1 VKTTNDLLAL
11 RSDCYVLTE
20 DQHIE
25 LAPEREG
32 KPPLVDLDPAHYKLV
47 ADFEARFPEGPP
59 SLLRARRFVVR
70 GDVVFGAGVVIT
82 GDVEVQAAG
91 DQQVHIADGTV
102 LEG

>member
-1 VKTTNDLLAL
+1 VVAICTV
-11 RSDCYVLTE
+11 SDVMLIVAGVAGIGSLVTAASWVLTLVRWLGVGF
-20 DQHIE
+20 
-25 LAPEREG
+25 LAWYG
-32 KPPLVDLDPAHYKLV
+32 V
-47 ADFEARFPEGPP
+47 A

-70 GDVVFGAGVVIT
+70 GDVVFEAGVVVT